1 MLSNTVKNRLL
12 KAIRKDDWGK
22 AREIVYNNTE
32 DVTWTSELDDFGY
45 TALHYAV
52 GTYKDN
58 EVVRDIVMGIN
69 SELLLTIVNVI
80 GYHPVHV
87 AAFFG
92 NTEALKIMLDSNPKC
107 LFILDIFDCL
117 PIHSALMIPSIK
129 TFRYLFKQMQSYKD
143 EFDTFLRGK
152 SAHELLGKVIDT
164 ELIDVAYELIN
175 DYPSM
180 ATLEWIITPLED
192 HQEARLIL

>member
-1 MLSNTVKNRLL
+1 MSLNNTYQVFRIPVSSLGDEVFGDETMRIGTFDNTVKNRLF

-32 DVTWTSELDDFGY
+32 DVTWTSKLDDSGI

-52 GTYKDN
+52 SRYKNN

-80 GYHPVHV
+80 GWHPVHV

-92 NTEALKIMLDSNPKC
+92 NTENILKIN
-107 LFILDIFDCL
+107 
-117 PIHSALMIPSIK
+117 
-129 TFRYLFKQMQSYKD
+129 R
-143 EFDTFLRGK
+143 
-152 SAHELLGKVIDT
+152 
-164 ELIDVAYELIN
+164 
-175 DYPSM
+175 
-180 ATLEWIITPLED
+180 
-192 HQEARLIL
+192 